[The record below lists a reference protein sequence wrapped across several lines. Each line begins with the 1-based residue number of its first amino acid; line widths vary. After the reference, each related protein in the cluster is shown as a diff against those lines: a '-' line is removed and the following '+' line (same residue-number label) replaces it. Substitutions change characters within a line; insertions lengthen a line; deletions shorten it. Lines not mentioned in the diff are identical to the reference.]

1 MHQIRAGKRDKEKRI
16 CLGQFGCLTV
26 CVDVIVAEIGYGIGI
41 THGMSFMG
49 HHTE

>member
-1 MHQIRAGKRDKEKRI
+1 MYQRRAGKRDKEKKI

-26 CVDVIVAEIGYGIGI
+26 CVDVIVAELGCGIGI